1 MLRRKMGMVFQS
13 FNLFNGMSVLDNV
26 CLAPVQLLGK
36 SREEAEQ
43 KARQL
48 LEMVGLSE
56 RINAMPD
63 QLSGGQK
70 QRVAIARALA
80 MEPEILLFDE
90 PTSALDPAMV
100 SEVLGVMTRLAQ
112 QGMTM
117 IVVPHEMRFARQV
130 SSRVLFFAEG
140 VVYEDGTPDQL
151 FDNPQREL
159 TRQFI
164 HQIRETT
171 FVIETEHFDWYAMI
185 AQMEQ
190 FCQRYNL
197 SSQQINS
204 VLHVVDESLAILG
217 TAPGM
222 RLTLAYTEQDDT
234 LQFTVNSPQAIDP
247 AVLDRDGNKIAA
259 TILRNFSRDVRI
271 DGNTFCV
278 VVS

>member
-1 MLRRKMGMVFQS
+1 M
-13 FNLFNGMSVLDNV
+13 
-26 CLAPVQLLGK
+26 
-36 SREEAEQ
+36 
-43 KARQL
+43 
-48 LEMVGLSE
+48 
-56 RINAMPD
+56 
-63 QLSGGQK
+63 
-70 QRVAIARALA
+70 
-80 MEPEILLFDE
+80 
-90 PTSALDPAMV
+90 
-100 SEVLGVMTRLAQ
+100 
-112 QGMTM
+112 
-117 IVVPHEMRFARQV
+117 
-130 SSRVLFFAEG
+130 LFFAEG

-190 FCQRYNL
+190 FCQHYNL

-234 LQFTVNSPQAIDP
+234 LQFTVNSPQTIDP
-247 AVLDRDGNKIAA
+247 AVLDRDKNKLAT
-259 TILRNFSRDVRI
+259 TILRNFSRDIRI

>member
-1 MLRRKMGMVFQS
+1 MLRRKRHSLHPETPSLVEGQETDAALISISHMKKSYGAIDVLRDINLDVHRGEVISVIGPSGTGKSTFLRCLNLLEQPTSGSILIDGQDILSPDADVPMLRRKMGMVFQS

-36 SREEAEQ
+36 SREKAEQ

-117 IVVPHEMRFARQV
+117 IVVTHEMRFAKEH
-130 SSRVLFFAEG
+130 SENI
-140 VVYEDGTPDQL
+140 VV
-151 FDNPQREL
+151 
-159 TRQFI
+159 
-164 HQIRETT
+164 
-171 FVIETEHFDWYAMI
+171 
-185 AQMEQ
+185 
-190 FCQRYNL
+190 
-197 SSQQINS
+197 
-204 VLHVVDESLAILG
+204 
-217 TAPGM
+217 
-222 RLTLAYTEQDDT
+222 
-234 LQFTVNSPQAIDP
+234 
-247 AVLDRDGNKIAA
+247 
-259 TILRNFSRDVRI
+259 
-271 DGNTFCV
+271 
-278 VVS
+278 